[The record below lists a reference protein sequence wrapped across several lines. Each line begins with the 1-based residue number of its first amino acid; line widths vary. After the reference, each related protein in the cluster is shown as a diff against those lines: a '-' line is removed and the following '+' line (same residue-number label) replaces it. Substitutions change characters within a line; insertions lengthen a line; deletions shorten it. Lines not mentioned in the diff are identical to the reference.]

1 MNWQVSG
8 SILSISGL
16 TLLIISI
23 LLLRDGLQ
31 HQNAKWEMQN
41 TKYLR
46 NGYDIFWDQFK
57 FDEDILIV
65 IASLSILVGIV
76 QFFLPFMFCCLKHKV
91 KQLPDLKRNIQLWI
105 GTNLV
110 LAFVATACFALSLI
124 YKIGSV
130 GMKGPDHLGR
140 LSALYDEWTYDKGLA
155 YCIIIFCDMVVLFL
169 TTMMMA
175 RWSCSLSRQAR
186 LDRNLY

>member
-31 HQNAKWEMQN
+31 HQNAKWEVQN
-41 TKYLR
+41 AKYLR

-65 IASLSILVGIV
+65 IAVLSILVAIV
-76 QFFLPFMFCCLKHKV
+76 QSFLPILFGCM
-91 KQLPDLKRNIQLWI
+91 KQKNLKRNIQLWI

-175 RWSCSLSRQAR
+175 RWSCSLNRQAR